1 MVVMIVV
8 IVQNSGISS
17 VWISVVAPATIAE
30 VVAAVVIL
38 RRDARRFASKGRRRR
53 RRGSND
59 VPSAVDVVFVAM
71 IVTLAARINK
81 AMILAAS
88 PALVQQR
95 RNKAGQVARHDDY
108 EEDAASAM
116 TVVAVAVAVAA
127 VAATT
132 APQAP
137 PSPSRGGSLSLS
149 LARKRG
155 RRDAGRRG
163 LDRRFACSW
172 RR

>member
-1 MVVMIVV
+1 MAVIVV
-8 IVQNSGISS
+8 VQNSGTST
-17 VWISVVAPATIAE
+17 VWTPAVPSAVVAEIA
-30 VVAAVVIL
+30 AALVEIV
-38 RRDARRFASKGRRRR
+38 RRDVRRFASARCSRRR

-88 PALVQQR
+88 PALVQRR
-95 RNKAGQVARHDDY
+95 RNKAGQVARHDDD
-108 EEDAASAM
+108 EEDAAAAM
-116 TVVAVAVAVAA
+116 TVVAVAVVAVAA
-127 VAATT
+127 T

-137 PSPSRGGSLSLS
+137 PSPSLGGSLSLS

>member
-38 RRDARRFASKGRRRR
+38 RRDVRRFASARRRRRRR
-53 RRGSND
+53 RRGRD
-59 VPSAVDVVFVAM
+59 VQFAVFVAM